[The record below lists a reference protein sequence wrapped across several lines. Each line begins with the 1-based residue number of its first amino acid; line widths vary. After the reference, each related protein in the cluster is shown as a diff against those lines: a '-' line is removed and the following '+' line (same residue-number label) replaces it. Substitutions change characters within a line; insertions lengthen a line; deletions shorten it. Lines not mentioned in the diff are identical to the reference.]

1 MTKYKQVRFPILG
14 IILVLIGTGLLLD
27 RLGYVHF
34 GWEKIIA
41 CGLMVYGAGLTLR
54 AFFVEERGK
63 VFFGTAAFL
72 FGVLI
77 FLSSLDLIVSSPHLF
92 LPASLIIIGLSFIMI
107 FVQDT
112 KEWGVLIPGILL
124 SGIGSVYIF
133 VKLGHLGFYMIT
145 RIVEVY
151 WPLLLIAIG
160 LSLLLRRS
168 ISEKSHAQETSTS
181 GEKIGNQ

>member
-1 MTKYKQVRFPILG
+1 
-14 IILVLIGTGLLLD
+14 
-27 RLGYVHF
+27 
-34 GWEKIIA
+34 
-41 CGLMVYGAGLTLR
+41 
-54 AFFVEERGK
+54 
-63 VFFGTAAFL
+63 
-72 FGVLI
+72 
-77 FLSSLDLIVSSPHLF
+77 
-92 LPASLIIIGLSFIMI
+92 MI

-168 ISEKSHAQETSTS
+168 IIPALLLMCCPNYS
-181 GEKIGNQ
+181 GEADRRFF